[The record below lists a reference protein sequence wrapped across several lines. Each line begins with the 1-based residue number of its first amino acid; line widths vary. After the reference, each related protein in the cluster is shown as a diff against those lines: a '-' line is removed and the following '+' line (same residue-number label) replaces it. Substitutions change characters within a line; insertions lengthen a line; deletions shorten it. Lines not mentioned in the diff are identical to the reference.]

1 MLGSASITC
10 GGVFELDAKEGRLR
24 EIEAQS
30 ALPSFWEDAL
40 RAQALMREM
49 GALKELV
56 DEHQALRR
64 HLADAEAMLDLAQEE
79 EDESLL
85 SEAEAMVVALER
97 ELQKAEE
104 ALMFSGKHDH
114 SNAILSIQPG
124 AGGVDAQD
132 WAEMLYRMYVRWAE
146 RHGFE
151 VSEVDYTPGE
161 MAGIKNVTL
170 QINGN
175 RAYGYLRSERGVH
188 RLVRLSP
195 FNAGNTRETS
205 FARVEV
211 YPDLGEEQMEIEI
224 NPNDLEIE
232 TFRSQGAGGQN
243 VQKNETAVRI
253 RHIPTGIVVTC
264 QDQRSQLQNR
274 QRALHILK
282 VRLQEMEERRRE
294 AELRA
299 LKGEHVE
306 AEFGNQIRNYVLHPY
321 QLVKDTRTGVET
333 SRVQDVLD
341 GDLDEFMLA
350 YLRSQMSLPT
360 ASREVSGGA

>member
-1 MLGSASITC
+1 
-10 GGVFELDAKEGRLR
+10 
-24 EIEAQS
+24 
-30 ALPSFWEDAL
+30 
-40 RAQALMREM
+40 MREM
-49 GALKELV
+49 GALKELL
-56 DEHQALRR
+56 DEHHAMRQR
-64 HLADAEAMLDLAQEE
+64 LADAEVMIEL
-79 EDESLL
+79 
-85 SEAEAMVVALER
+85 ALEGQDSALL
-97 ELQKAEE
+97 EEAQATVAALESDVQKAEE
-104 ALMFSGKHDH
+104 MLMFSGKHDR
-114 SNAILSIQPG
+114 SDAILTIQPG

-132 WAEMLYRMYVRWAE
+132 WAEMLCRMYVRWAE

-151 VSEVDYTPGE
+151 VSEIDYTPGE
-161 MAGIKNVTL
+161 MAGIKNATL
-170 QINGN
+170 QISGD

-211 YPDLGEEQMEIEI
+211 YPDIQDDQIDIVI

-232 TFRSQGAGGQN
+232 TYRSQGAGGQN

-299 LKGEHVE
+299 LRGEHVE
-306 AEFGNQIRNYVLHPY
+306 AEFGNQIRSYVLHPY

-333 SRVQDVLD
+333 SQVQDVLD

-350 YLRSQMSLPT
+350 YLRSQMSLPSPS
-360 ASREVSGGA
+360 A